1 MRKRVNSEPEERGES
16 VANDSQLTRRALKRY
31 DLLHALEGR
40 GIRLTAQRRALVE
53 TIQAAT
59 SHLDAASL
67 LEQARKRDPDID
79 RATVYRTIDLLK
91 RMGMIDELDLM
102 HLEGEKH
109 YYEVRTRK
117 DHLHLACFGCG
128 EIMEFTSPSFE
139 RLKQEIGFKNEFRI
153 QVMRLEVGG
162 LCKKCAAEEQRLQ

>member
-1 MRKRVNSEPEERGES
+1 MRNRINSATRTASPS
-16 VANDSQLTRRALKRY
+16 PATDSQQESGTLKRY
-31 DLLHALEGR
+31 DLLQTVQGR
-40 GIRLTAQRRALVE
+40 GVRLTTQRRAVIE

-67 LEQARKRDPDID
+67 LQQARRRDPDID

-102 HLEGEKH
+102 HIEGEKH

-128 EIMEFTSPSFE
+128 EITEFTSPSFE
-139 RLKQEIGFKNEFRI
+139 RLKQEIGTKNDFQI

-162 LCKKCAAEEQRLQ
+162 LCSRCAAQKKLVQ